1 MPSSPTVIIFIVT
14 YMGVALGRVPGLTL
28 DRTGIALLGAIG
40 MIISGAVPLKSALE
54 AIDLPTIVLLYAL
67 MILSAQLRLGGFY
80 TWVASRSTALLDRQR
95 RFLHLLYLS

>member
-14 YMGVALGRVPGLTL
+14 YMGVALGRIPGLTL

-80 TWVASRSTALLDRQR
+80 TWVAARSTALLDRPR